1 MMPAAPNP
9 CATRA
14 TVSAASEGDSAQ
26 ASEASVNTTSPPI

>member
-14 TVSAASEGDSAQ
+14 RISTGKVDDNAQ
-26 ASEASVNTTSPPI
+26 STEAMVNTTSPQR